1 MSLNWV
7 TWRRKLNAV
16 LIPSNGKRQEPLT
29 RHEGGRTD
37 ATPRLLVVRPPWP
50 SSSGWPASTDSRR
63 VAGITSDSHRRFKS
77 ILASYAIAS
86 ISRIWHSFEMCVRH
100 DWFTEQSAWLGSISP
115 IMRIRYFVSCSQKV
129 E

>member
-50 SSSGWPASTDSRR
+50 SSTSWPARTHSRH
-63 VAGITSDSHRRFKS
+63 VAGPHVEPVLFQLGEHGAVTTVVITNPSSDLRPSLN
-77 ILASYAIAS
+77 I
-86 ISRIWHSFEMCVRH
+86 
-100 DWFTEQSAWLGSISP
+100 T
-115 IMRIRYFVSCSQKV
+115 
-129 E
+129 